1 MRNYNVLKIAPA
13 FLLFGTML
21 HAQQKDSVKKETE
34 IEQVVLIGYGKQKK
48 SDLTGS
54 ITSVTEKDF
63 NKGAMVSA
71 DQLIMGKAAG
81 VRITNTGGN
90 PNAAPN
96 IVIRGGGS
104 LSASNQP
111 LIVIDGV
118 PIAIDNPAGI
128 SNPLL
133 LVNPNDIES
142 FSILKDASATAI
154 YGSRASAGVIIITTK
169 KGTSG
174 KPKFSYNANVSLGEV
189 YKNMNVMSSDEF
201 VRFVTENLP
210 NDAWKLGVGGSA
222 PVRDDNGNITSP
234 AVMGKIY
241 NTDWQKEV
249 LRNSLSTDHTFSAS
263 ASLPDG
269 TPIRASLGYNRTEG
283 VVKMNDLDRY
293 TASIKITPTFFDKHL
308 KIDINSK
315 SIWVKQ
321 NAIDEGSVL
330 GAAIAMD
337 PTKPVYAVDDSPAS
351 TRFGGYYQYL
361 SPETNPT
368 TGEVLRYLK
377 AGSNNPVADL
387 FQRSKPQSTSRYLN
401 NIEFDYKTH
410 FLPDLRAVV
419 NLGYD
424 YSVTKLRESFAYN
437 SISQYNTYS
446 PLRPFPNDYFFYN
459 GFETGEDQTMKN
471 KLLDAYLVYN
481 KVSTDSFISNFLIQG
496 GYSYQDFVNDGNK
509 IRTRLKENTQDL
521 EYFTDINSVYYN
533 RYNLQS
539 FFGRSNIDI
548 LDKYLFTVTFR
559 ADGSSLFQGLN
570 KTWGYFPAV
579 GFAWKA
585 SSEEWIKNLNLFSEL
600 KVRAGW
606 GLTGQQNIQNVV
618 GYYPSRP
625 LFIVGSTVG
634 QYLGGLNTY
643 TAAPFN
649 NELTWEKA
657 ETYNV
662 GIDFSSKNRRITG
675 TVEYY
680 NRRMTDL
687 LARVTYPAG
696 QFLTNTFVKNTGEMV
711 SKGFEGSLTITP
723 VKTMDFT
730 WDVNGNI
737 AYNDSKVDNL
747 EGQKSVSALQ
757 DQSLPSGTGAV
768 IRQHFVGYQPAAAY
782 VYQQVYD
789 QNGNPLQNVF
799 VDRNGDG
806 IINDSD
812 RYILEIIPRTTFG
825 FGTNLSYKNWDLSAS
840 FHGQIGG
847 MVHNSRKLSQGFIE
861 QAATSDGLA
870 LNNLVNF
877 YDGMSS
883 LNFIA
888 RPNDQMQLSDYF
900 YEDASFLRCDNI
912 TLGYRFNKLLG
923 FNSVRI
929 YGTVNNAF
937 IVTKYTGQDPE
948 TPSTFD
954 NNIYPRPRIYTFGFN
969 LNF

>member
-13 FLLFGTML
+13 FLLLGTML
-21 HAQQKDSVKKETE
+21 HAQQSDSVKKETE

-48 SDLTGS
+48 TDLTGS
-54 ITSVTEKDF
+54 ITSVSEKDF

-81 VRITNTGGN
+81 VRITNTGGS
-90 PNAAPN
+90 PNASPN

-128 SNPLL
+128 NNPFL

-169 KGTSG
+169 KGTTG
-174 KPKFSYNANVSLGEV
+174 KPKFSYNANISLGQV
-189 YKNMNVMSSDEF
+189 YKYMNVMNSDEF
-201 VRFVTENLP
+201 VRFVTENRP
-210 NDAWKLGVGGSA
+210 NDAWKLGVGGSS
-222 PVRDDNGNITSP
+222 DNPTTP
-234 AVMGKIY
+234 GKIY
-241 NTDWQKEV
+241 ATDWQKEV
-249 LRNSLSTDHTFSAS
+249 LRNSISTDHTFSAS
-263 ASLPDG
+263 AALPDG

-283 VVKMNDLDRY
+283 VVKMNNLDRY

-315 SIWVKQ
+315 SIWVTQ

-337 PTKPVYAVDDSPAS
+337 PTKPVYAVDNSPSS
-351 TRFGGYYQYL
+351 TRFGEYYQYL
-361 SPETNPT
+361 SPEKVQA
-368 TGEVLRYLK
+368 TGEILRYIK
-377 AGSNNPVADL
+377 AGSSNPVADL
-387 FQRSKPQSTSRYLN
+387 YQRHKPQSTSRYLN

-410 FLPDLRAVV
+410 FLPELRAVV

-424 YSVTKLRESFAYN
+424 YSVTKLRESFDNN

-446 PLRPFPNDYFFYN
+446 PLVKYPNDYFFYN

-471 KLLDAYLVYN
+471 KLMDAYLVYN
-481 KVSTDSFISNFLIQG
+481 KANKDSFISNFLIQG
-496 GYSYQDFVNDGNK
+496 GYSYQDFVNDGSK
-509 IRTRLKENTQDL
+509 IRTRLKAGTQEL
-521 EYFTDINSVYYN
+521 EYFTDSESLYYN

-548 LDKYLFTVTFR
+548 LDKYLFTLTFR
-559 ADGSSLFQGLN
+559 ADASSLFQGLD

-585 SSEEWIKNLNLFSEL
+585 TSEEWIKNLNIFSEL
-600 KVRAGW
+600 KLRAGW
-606 GLTGQQNIQNVV
+606 GLTGQQNIQGVV

-625 LFIVGSTVG
+625 LFIVGSSVG

-657 ETYNV
+657 ETYNI
-662 GIDFSSKNRRITG
+662 GIDFSSKNRRISG
-675 TVEYY
+675 SVEYY

-687 LARVTYPAG
+687 LSRVNYPAG
-696 QFLTNTFVKNTGEMV
+696 QFLTNTFVKNAGEML
-711 SKGFEGSLTITP
+711 SKGVEASLTVTP

-730 WDVNGNI
+730 WDVNANI
-737 AYNDSKVDNL
+737 AYNDNKIESLD
-747 EGQKSVSALQ
+747 GQTFVAALT
-757 DQSLPSGTGAV
+757 DANLPSGTGAV
-768 IRQHFVGYQPAAAY
+768 VRQHFVGYQPAAAF
-782 VYQQVYD
+782 VFQQVYD

-812 RYILEIIPRTTFG
+812 KYILEIVPKTTFG
-825 FGTNLSYKNWDLSAS
+825 FGTNFNYKNWDLSAS

-847 MVHNSRKLSQGFIE
+847 MVHNSRKLSQGFVE

-870 LNNLVNF
+870 LNNVVNF
-877 YDGMSS
+877 YDGISS
-883 LNFIA
+883 FNFTN

-912 TLGYRFNKLLG
+912 TLGYRFTKLLG
-923 FNSVRI
+923 FNNVRL

-937 IVTKYTGQDPE
+937 IITKYTGQDPE
-948 TPSTFD
+948 SPSTFD
-954 NNIYPRPRIYTFGFN
+954 NNIYPRPRIYTFGLN